1 MTEIGNPRRV
11 FAQKRLRIN
20 SNQTKGPMEETPAC
34 CVLFCWKPGRR
45 FSHRRNAVALHRGGP
60 SEAHG
65 LARRQ
70 QPVAEP
76 ERLER
81 RLFLRQSPRRY
92 RRRRRRRGFSGLPL
106 ATARTG
112 ADWGCV
118 VGLLVGSVWRI
129 FFGGLREAGCEREG
143 GYPTDDQTRDDSI
156 TMCRVRKREEEGRDT
171 HMRAH
176 TEKERACSRI
186 VKDSRSAVSAA
197 SLSAKRDLSTA
208 CVVDAR
214 PAEKKG
220 GIYHHI
226 STCRNGRS
234 PGADVLKTCYQREA
248 VSRTE

>member
-1 MTEIGNPRRV
+1 
-11 FAQKRLRIN
+11 
-20 SNQTKGPMEETPAC
+20 MEETPAC
-34 CVLFCWKPGRR
+34 CVLFCCKLGRR
-45 FSHRRNAVALHRGGP
+45 FSHRRNAVALHRRGP

-92 RRRRRRRGFSGLPL
+92 RRRRGFSGLAL

-118 VGLLVGSVWRI
+118 VGLFVGSVWRNI
-129 FFGGLREAGCEREG
+129 FGGLREAGFEREG
-143 GYPTDDQTRDDSI
+143 VPERQSDY
-156 TMCRVRKREEEGRDT
+156 CRGVACVCRREEEGRDK
-171 HMRAH
+171 HMRTH

-186 VKDSRSAVSAA
+186 VKDCRSAVSAA

-208 CVVDAR
+208 GGCAACRKKKVVSTIIFP
-214 PAEKKG
+214 PAVTDG
-220 GIYHHI
+220 HQGQM
-226 STCRNGRS
+226 C
-234 PGADVLKTCYQREA
+234 
-248 VSRTE
+248 